1 MLEQLILERYFEEAR
16 DWLARREQE
25 PAAWRRA
32 GQGSDY
38 LLYLTAVEA
47 RRLTERID
55 AMTEEFVG
63 RNSDPAL
70 RPKGSRMVRLVNL
83 TFPSTLG
90 GSAQA
95 TR

>member
-16 DWLARREQE
+16 AWLARREQE

-38 LLYLTAVEA
+38 LLYLTAAETL
-47 RRLTERID
+47 RLTERID

-63 RNSDPAL
+63 RNSDPAM
-70 RPKGSRMVRLVNL
+70 RPKGSRAVRLVHL
-83 TFPSTLG
+83 TFPSTLDRHPE
-90 GSAQA
+90 QA
-95 TR
+95 R